1 MYKKNNNHIHEE
13 LFDSAE
19 AVWGQLKSKE
29 KIYEQSEASAAQSQ
43 PKNDD
48 ISWQKAQIADKNSQ
62 HNQILE
68 KDQKFASQYKIEH
81 NVDQRHNKE
90 KLNS

>member
-48 ISWQKAQIADKNSQ
+48 IS
-62 HNQILE
+62 
-68 KDQKFASQYKIEH
+68 
-81 NVDQRHNKE
+81 
-90 KLNS
+90 